1 MFNCQSFAFSEG
13 VLCSEKLELAVW
25 RAIRIIMDQNAVIR
39 PTENFAVKVI
49 NTFIGG
55 IRSTVENSVHG
66 VLTVLNLGCKQ
77 KVPPVDNELLYF
89 SATILAEKIRKAEI
103 TSEEVV
109 KAYINRIS
117 EVNGLIN
124 AVIEGRYEEAMNEAR
139 LADQLVRSGT
149 LTEAEL
155 AEKYPLLGIPFTAKE
170 AILIK
175 GLPSTCGL
183 VCRKGMTA
191 EEDSEPVQRL
201 KACGGIPL
209 ALTNTSEICMW
220 WETYNKLHG
229 RTNNPYDTTR
239 TVGGSSGGEAALIAA
254 AGSVIGIG
262 TDLGGSIRLPAF
274 FTGIFGHKP
283 TQGLVPIGGQFPPAL
298 EEISPYV
305 VVGPM
310 TRYATDLKL
319 MLSAFIGKDATEELK
334 LFSPVDIRSI
344 KVYYM
349 LDDGGSPGST
359 PVSPELKDAIKRV
372 VSVLSMEGLSVQEVK
387 IKHLKLGFLIWCA
400 YLSKVKEQRIANI
413 MKGNVKKDE
422 DAHLEM
428 LKWFSGKSEHT
439 FPIILNAC
447 AQDYL
452 APVMRKPLEFFI
464 QCGDRLKEEL
474 LKLLQPEPAV
484 FLYPTFPHAAAHHGQ
499 ILANPFNAS
508 YSVVFN
514 ALSLPATQCPLGFCS
529 NGLPFGVQ
537 IATAPGND
545 RLSISLAEHLE
556 VKLGGWTP
564 P

>member
-1 MFNCQSFAFSEG
+1 
-13 VLCSEKLELAVW
+13 
-25 RAIRIIMDQNAVIR
+25 MDQNAVIR
-39 PTENFAVKVI
+39 PRQNFAVKVI

-55 IRSTVENSVHG
+55 IRSTVENSTHG
-66 VLTVLNLGCKQ
+66 VLAVLNFGCKK
-77 KVPPVDNELLYF
+77 KVPPVDNELLYL
-89 SATILAEKIRKAEI
+89 SATTLAEKIRKAEI

-109 KAYINRIS
+109 KAYIHRIS

-124 AVIEGRYEEAMNEAR
+124 AVIAGRYQEAIDEAR
-139 LADQLVRSGT
+139 FADQLIRSGT
-149 LTEAEL
+149 LTEAEI
-155 AEKYPLLGIPFTAKE
+155 AERYPLLGIPFTAKE

-183 VCRKGMTA
+183 VCRKGMVA

-201 KACGGIPL
+201 RACGAIPL

-254 AGSVIGIG
+254 AGSIFGIG
-262 TDLGGSIRLPAF
+262 TDLGGSIRIPAF

-283 TQGLVPIGGQFPPAL
+283 TQGIVPRGGQFPPAL

-305 VVGPM
+305 AVGPM
-310 TRYATDLKL
+310 TRYATDLRL
-319 MLSAFIGKDATEELK
+319 MLSAFIGKEATQQLNI
-334 LFSPVDIRSI
+334 FSPVDIRSI

-349 LDDGGSPGST
+349 LDDGGSPETS
-359 PVSPELKDAIKRV
+359 PVSQEIKDGIKKV
-372 VSVLSMEGLSVQEVK
+372 INVLSLEGLVVQEVN
-387 IKHLKLGFLIWCA
+387 IKYLKLGFLIWCA
-400 YLSKVKEQRIANI
+400 YLSAVKEQRISNI
-413 MKGNVKKDE
+413 MQGDVKKDE
-422 DAHLEM
+422 DAHREM

-447 AQDYL
+447 CQDYL
-452 APVMRKPLEFFI
+452 APLMRKPLDFFM

-474 LKLLQPEPAV
+474 LALLEPEPAV

-499 ILANPFNAS
+499 ILANPFSAS

-514 ALSLPATQCPLGFCS
+514 AVSLPVTQCPLGFGS
-529 NGLPFGVQ
+529 SGLPFGVQ
-537 IATAPGND
+537 IVTAPRND
-545 RLSISLAEHLE
+545 RLSIALAEHLE